1 MFFLQPSQFKHWLMR
16 GPTTAELE
24 RVCRTLSGMHWS
36 VSLSYGDG
44 RPSQVRW
51 HDCGFDR
58 RSLCPLP
65 EPTTNFAYT
74 RPEDRHWLAGTGQY
88 RCRTRT
94 VGRVRCDGTPA
105 DLIVADFARCRSQP
119 PTSSIRVPRIK
130 TIRYPATEGGTVKSS
145 LDNFALRAS
154 DRQARSPERV
164 HRTRTPVLSAGALA
178 RRPTANSRR
187 DNDRFWCRDLWHEG
201 VRGAPPFCTRPI
213 DDPKIFPTATF
224 WGWLSQPAWI
234 SSKVITSVLRKPGGE
249 AFPPPM
255 PTLG

>member
-51 HDCGFDR
+51 HACGFDR

-154 DRQARSPERV
+154 DRQARSPVPERQTHIHAHV
-164 HRTRTPVLSAGALA
+164 EAVRARQIGGGLPDPTRILAEPMTAWCRVLWIEGVLDAPARCIPA
-178 RRPTANSRR
+178 RR
-187 DNDRFWCRDLWHEG
+187 
-201 VRGAPPFCTRPI
+201 
-213 DDPKIFPTATF
+213 
-224 WGWLSQPAWI
+224 
-234 SSKVITSVLRKPGGE
+234 
-249 AFPPPM
+249 
-255 PTLG
+255 